1 MNGGYE
7 YIEMIFIVYRTIVA
21 IAGKDYV
28 VLGGDT
34 RLTQGYEISKSKC
47 FSSTWIDTEVC
58 IGKWWLLDWYGNFES
73 SFGFRHKGVTID
85 NEIDIL
91 DTSILIVKRWVVLL
105 LLLY

>member
-34 RLTQGYEISKSKC
+34 RLTQGYEILGRNVSRVHELTQKC
-47 FSSTWIDTEVC
+47 VLGSGGCWTDMVTLNR
-58 IGKWWLLDWYGNFES
+58 LLDL
-73 SFGFRHKGVTID
+73 
-85 NEIDIL
+85 DI
-91 DTSILIVKRWVVLL
+91 KELL
-105 LLLY
+105 LIMKLIY

>member
-34 RLTQGYEISKSKC
+34 RLTQGYEILSRNVSRVHALTQKC
-47 FSSTWIDTEVC
+47 VLGSGGCWTDMVTLNR
-58 IGKWWLLDWYGNFES
+58 LLDL
-73 SFGFRHKGVTID
+73 
-85 NEIDIL
+85 DI
-91 DTSILIVKRWVVLL
+91 KELL
-105 LLLY
+105 LIMKLIY

>member
-34 RLTQGYEISKSKC
+34 RLTQGYEILSRNVSRVHELTQKC
-47 FSSTWIDTEVC
+47 VLGSGGCWTDMVTLNR
-58 IGKWWLLDWYGNFES
+58 LLDL
-73 SFGFRHKGVTID
+73 
-85 NEIDIL
+85 DIKEFL
-91 DTSILIVKRWVVLL
+91 LIMKLM
-105 LLLY
+105 Y

>member
-34 RLTQGYEISKSKC
+34 RLTQGYEILSRNVSRVHELTQKC
-47 FSSTWIDTEVC
+47 VLGSGGCWTDMVTLNR
-58 IGKWWLLDWYGNFES
+58 LLDL
-73 SFGFRHKGVTID
+73 
-85 NEIDIL
+85 DIKEL
-91 DTSILIVKRWVVLL
+91 LVIMKLI
-105 LLLY
+105 Y

>member
-34 RLTQGYEISKSKC
+34 RLTQGYEILSRNVSRVHELTQKC
-47 FSSTWIDTEVC
+47 VFGSGGCWTDMVTLNR
-58 IGKWWLLDWYGNFES
+58 LLDL
-73 SFGFRHKGVTID
+73 
-85 NEIDIL
+85 DI
-91 DTSILIVKRWVVLL
+91 KELL
-105 LLLY
+105 LIMKLIY

>member
-34 RLTQGYEISKSKC
+34 RLTQGYEILSRNVSRVHVLTQKC
-47 FSSTWIDTEVC
+47 VLGSGGCWTDMVTLNR
-58 IGKWWLLDWYGNFES
+58 LLDL
-73 SFGFRHKGVTID
+73 
-85 NEIDIL
+85 DI
-91 DTSILIVKRWVVLL
+91 KELL
-105 LLLY
+105 LIMKLIY

>member
-34 RLTQGYEISKSKC
+34 RLTQGYEILSRNVSRVHELTQKC
-47 FSSTWIDTEVC
+47 VLGSGGCWTDMVTLNR
-58 IGKWWLLDWYGNFES
+58 LLDL
-73 SFGFRHKGVTID
+73 
-85 NEIDIL
+85 DI
-91 DTSILIVKRWVVLL
+91 KELL
-105 LLLY
+105 LIMKLIY